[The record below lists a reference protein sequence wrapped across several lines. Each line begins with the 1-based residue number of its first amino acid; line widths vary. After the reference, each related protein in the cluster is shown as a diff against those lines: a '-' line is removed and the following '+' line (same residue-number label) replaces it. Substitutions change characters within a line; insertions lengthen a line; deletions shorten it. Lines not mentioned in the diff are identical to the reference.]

1 LPRVIE
7 ESDVLVATDGKGA
20 PGGFF
25 AEEEVDGGDQAFGV
39 EAPKQS
45 MEATQDLAITME
57 VPKPSM
63 EVTQDLAKTKDL
75 SQVPLKSEE
84 VWAVSFLQ
92 LQYFLNH
99 PAKGRWFSGEIFTQ
113 TGVSHKLCQVI
124 LEKYK
129 IVGL

>member
-1 LPRVIE
+1 M
-7 ESDVLVATDGKGA
+7 LVTTDGRGA
-20 PGGFF
+20 GEGLF
-25 AEEEVDGGDQAFGV
+25 AEEEVVGGDQAFGV
-39 EAPKQS
+39 EAPKKL
-45 MEATQDLAITME
+45 MEVTQDLATS
-57 VPKPSM
+57 VDDPKRSM

-75 SQVPLKSEE
+75 SQVPLNSEE

-92 LQYFLNH
+92 LQYFLSR

-124 LEKYK
+124 LQKYK